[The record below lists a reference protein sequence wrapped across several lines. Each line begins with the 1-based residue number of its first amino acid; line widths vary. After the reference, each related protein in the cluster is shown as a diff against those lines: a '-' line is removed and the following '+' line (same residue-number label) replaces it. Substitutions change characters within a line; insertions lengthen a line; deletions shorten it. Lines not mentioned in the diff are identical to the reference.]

1 MCFNCGDEQ
10 HPNSTCK
17 SPTTSCANCKTDPS
31 IEPADTRH
39 VNISSSCPKVQQQ
52 KKINTIMAFDNLSFM
67 EARDLVIPKKTYCS
81 SLNKTQENYPPMK
94 FNNRPRIKADQSTK
108 SFKPPYYNTNN
119 NPTTYKDIAA
129 ASGIQESC
137 QSNHN
142 HDRPTVDNGPP
153 KKNLQSQLALDP
165 GLLLHSLNKNA
176 SLKSTTQ
183 KLHDRLQTKIQEN
196 ISNSY
201 DEYY

>member
-1 MCFNCGDEQ
+1 
-10 HPNSTCK
+10 
-17 SPTTSCANCKTDPS
+17 
-31 IEPADTRH
+31 
-39 VNISSSCPKVQQQ
+39 
-52 KKINTIMAFDNLSFM
+52 
-67 EARDLVIPKKTYCS
+67 
-81 SLNKTQENYPPMK
+81 MK

-153 KKNLQSQLALDP
+153 KNNLQSQLALDP

-196 ISNSY
+196 ISNS
-201 DEYY
+201 